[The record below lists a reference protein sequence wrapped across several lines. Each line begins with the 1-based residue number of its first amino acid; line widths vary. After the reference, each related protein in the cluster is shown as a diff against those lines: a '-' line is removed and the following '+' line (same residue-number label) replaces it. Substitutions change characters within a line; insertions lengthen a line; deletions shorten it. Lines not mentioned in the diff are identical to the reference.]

1 MEGRRTKWENKDF
14 KVISLKV
21 ISLPIKEWCWIDDNS
36 EQDSWFVVV
45 KKPTGLNQSS
55 WDLRLWSFRIQMRV
69 LKQLSLTPIWLN
81 FDWERNNF
89 ETIRTKRCID
99 ELKLHLHWTVIDGF
113 KIYEVIAIPH
123 ICHFFYTGRI
133 FESQTFTPKNYK
145 IHPKITTNT
154 PKKRKYA
161 LFLHFILKNLHLTY
175 FFTRAPPVVPVTN
188 MRYVLL

>member
-1 MEGRRTKWENKDF
+1 MGETPCHARQLRG
-14 KVISLKV
+14 
-21 ISLPIKEWCWIDDNS
+21 
-36 EQDSWFVVV
+36 
-45 KKPTGLNQSS
+45 SS
-55 WDLRLWSFRIQMRV
+55 
-69 LKQLSLTPIWLN
+69 P
-81 FDWERNNF
+81 
-89 ETIRTKRCID
+89 
-99 ELKLHLHWTVIDGF
+99 G
-113 KIYEVIAIPH
+113 IPH

-188 MRYVLL
+188 MRYVLELVHLGQLVAVQPF

>member
-1 MEGRRTKWENKDF
+1 MLRKRSRKG
-14 KVISLKV
+14 
-21 ISLPIKEWCWIDDNS
+21 
-36 EQDSWFVVV
+36 VVY
-45 KKPTGLNQSS
+45 SRS
-55 WDLRLWSFRIQMRV
+55 
-69 LKQLSLTPIWLN
+69 
-81 FDWERNNF
+81 
-89 ETIRTKRCID
+89 
-99 ELKLHLHWTVIDGF
+99 
-113 KIYEVIAIPH
+113 IPH

-188 MRYVLL
+188 MRYAGPLSKLILTFFLAYIGQINCT